1 MMREKDAPGAQWE
14 HHMKKKSGS
23 DMRTDDLHLFA
34 LLVAKRLR
42 HEHQLESAPAPG
54 DYRIADSK
62 VFSQI
67 GKEVQVEVDLGRGL
81 KVMVYDAWWQ
91 EDEAGLDFLIR
102 CANGTAD
109 KISETV
115 GQAEGTRQM
124 IAEVRGAAR
133 KEVAKARRRGLAY
146 TMMSVSLPPL
156 QAGGHD
162 QTVARVQ
169 HLALGRS
176 LQLEPFAFHAECAE
190 DVVSAFARLA
200 DEQSRRSASRAWL
213 DHKGA
218 TGTIDSVVVA
228 ALAAAGLDLPHVL
241 TTMRDADE
249 WIVDFDGGDGERL
262 TLFWEE
268 GAVRARIK
276 LGEEVMW
283 HKGKLCFGKSAR
295 SLKRLP
301 SGSPVSRL
309 FEHPF
314 LEERIRI
321 DGSYETE
328 GEHLSVYCKG
338 EMLNFDADSGRLW
351 TA

>member
-1 MMREKDAPGAQWE
+1 MMREKNAPRAQWE

-42 HEHQLESAPAPG
+42 HEHQLKSAPAPG

-102 CANGTAD
+102 CADGTAD
-109 KISETV
+109 KICETV
-115 GQAEGTRQM
+115 GQAEATRQM
-124 IAEVRGAAR
+124 IAEVKGAAR

-146 TMMSVSLPPL
+146 TIMSVSLPPL

-176 LQLEPFAFHAECAE
+176 LQLEAFAFHAECAE
-190 DVVSAFARLA
+190 DVVSAFAGLA
-200 DEQSRRSASRAWL
+200 DEQSRRAGHRASL
-213 DHKGA
+213 DHIGA

-228 ALAAAGLDLPHVL
+228 ALGAAGLDLADVL
-241 TTMRDADE
+241 TTMRDADD
-249 WIVDFDGGDGERL
+249 WIVDFDVGEGQRL
-262 TLFWEE
+262 SLHWDE

-276 LGEEVMW
+276 LGDEVDW
-283 HKGKLCFGKSAR
+283 HKGKLSFGKSAR

-301 SGSPVSRL
+301 SGSPVNRI

-321 DGSYETE
+321 RGDYKIK
-328 GEHLSVYCKG
+328 GEHLSVNCN
-338 EMLNFDADSGRLW
+338 EAMLNFDADSGRLW
-351 TA
+351 AA